1 MIAGEARNN
10 RFRCGHALGLL
21 AIAGSLAAGNAFA
34 GQAPAPAQAPAP
46 EQLRELSE
54 VVVSGEAPTRKV
66 AELIPWLRRLLGQ
79 YSYEG
84 YVDLG
89 GKGQP
94 EDRRTVRGGGTCV
107 GFGVAPGVQC
117 EIVVRWPEVRG
128 ENGEEV
134 MGGVSPFNPAMI
146 LYGLEPDELGIR
158 YLQVDNRGLAEGT
171 TGYVIGNTATFRTA
185 CVDVPEGCQRITRI
199 TAESESKFIDMQI
212 DTEINYE
219 LAMRYRFQLTRVA
232 EAQAGQASAAPR
244 R

>member
-1 MIAGEARNN
+1 MIAGETRNY
-10 RFRCGHALGLL
+10 RFQCAHALGLL
-21 AIAGSLAAGNAFA
+21 TIATTLAAGNAFA
-34 GQAPAPAQAPAP
+34 GQAAVRPEPASP
-46 EQLRELSE
+46 EVLRELSE
-54 VVVSGEAPTRKV
+54 VVVSGETPTRKV
-66 AELIPWLRRLLGQ
+66 AELIPWLRRLLGE
-79 YSYEG
+79 YIYDG

-89 GKGQP
+89 GKGEP

-134 MGGVSPFNPAMI
+134 MGGVSHFNPAMI

-158 YLQVDNRGLAEGT
+158 YLQVDSRGLAEGT

-185 CVDVPEGCQRITRI
+185 CVDVPEDCQRITRI
-199 TAESESKFIDMQI
+199 TTESGSKVVDMQI

-219 LAMRYRFQLTRVA
+219 LAMRFRFQMTRVR
-232 EAQAGQASAAPR
+232 EAQTAPASAAPR

>member
-1 MIAGEARNN
+1 MIAGVTRSYRIRRAA
-10 RFRCGHALGLL
+10 ALGLL
-21 AIAGSLAAGNAFA
+21 AIATTLTAANAFA
-34 GQAPAPAQAPAP
+34 GQAPAPARAAAPD
-46 EQLRELSE
+46 ELQELSE
-54 VVVSGEAPTRKV
+54 VVVSGEKPTRKV

-79 YSYEG
+79 YTYEG

-89 GKGQP
+89 GKGEP
-94 EDRRTVRGGGTCV
+94 EDRRTVGGAGTCV

-134 MGGVSPFNPAMI
+134 MGGVSPLNPAMI

-199 TAESESKFIDMQI
+199 TTESGSKLIDMQI

-219 LAMRYRFQLTRVA
+219 LAMRFRFQMTRVA
-232 EAQAGQASAAPR
+232 EAQAGQDSAAPR

>member
-1 MIAGEARNN
+1 METTMKSHARLLSMAG
-10 RFRCGHALGLL
+10 GLL
-21 AIAGSLAAGNAFA
+21 VVATALAAGNAFA
-34 GQAPAPAQAPAP
+34 GQAPTAARDTAP
-46 EQLRELSE
+46 EELRELSE
-54 VVVSGEAPTRKV
+54 VVVSGEKPTRRV

-79 YSYEG
+79 YTYEG

-89 GKGQP
+89 GQGRP
-94 EDRRTVRGGGTCV
+94 EDRRTVAGGGTCV

-117 EIVVRWPEVRG
+117 EIVVRWPEMRG

-134 MGGVSPFNPAMI
+134 MGGVSPLNPAMI

-171 TGYVIGNTATFRTA
+171 TGYVIGSTATFRTA
-185 CVDVPEGCQRITRI
+185 CVDVAEGCQRITRI
-199 TAESESKFIDMQI
+199 TAESESKIIDMQV

-232 EAQAGQASAAPR
+232 EAQAQSTAPPLR